1 MSTSASPPRTG
12 SPQRTRSN
20 PWTSTWPVGL
30 FVRAEC
36 SHCKSAMQSVQTR
49 FFLVCLFRFRWLAC
63 APAQCAETGESRN
76 LAFKRPPRFRN
87 QNFGLQA
94 ICRSNQNLLT
104 ASTRNKQ
111 MFKINKVLYVVL
123 HFIFSGTR
131 KFSSSF
137 KTPPKQQSFFQH
149 ILMP

>member
-1 MSTSASPPRTG
+1 MACSLKGCERPCLRQRVHLGQGRHGGRDQILGPRLG
-12 SPQRTRSN
+12 Q
-20 PWTSTWPVGL
+20 L
-30 FVRAEC
+30 AF
-36 SHCKSAMQSVQTR
+36 SVQTR

-63 APAQCAETGESRN
+63 APAQCAEKGESRN